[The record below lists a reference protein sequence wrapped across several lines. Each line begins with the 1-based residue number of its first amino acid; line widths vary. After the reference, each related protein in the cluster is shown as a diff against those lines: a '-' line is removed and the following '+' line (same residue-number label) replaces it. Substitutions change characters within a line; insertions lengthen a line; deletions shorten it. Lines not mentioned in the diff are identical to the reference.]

1 MKLTKKEVLEVV
13 KDWYCNGSYPDI
25 LQNESGYDLEE
36 ILEREIDGFPIRDH
50 EELNLNNN

>member
-50 EELNLNNN
+50 EELNLNND